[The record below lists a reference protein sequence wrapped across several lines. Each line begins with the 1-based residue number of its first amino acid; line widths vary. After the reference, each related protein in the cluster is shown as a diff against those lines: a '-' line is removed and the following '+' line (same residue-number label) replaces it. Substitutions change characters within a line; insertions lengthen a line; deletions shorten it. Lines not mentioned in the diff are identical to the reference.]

1 MPDRY
6 WTLTQELGGMEKWV
20 LLLVERNGV
29 ISTDEIKREIQNC
42 STGEGEAILDK
53 LEATGLISGIDEIT
67 IRQQMLLMDW
77 ARDRDMIG
85 TTCMDEDG
93 AYLHPPEQCQEELHA
108 FAEWERDLR
117 EAGDWIYRMILD
129 AATDRWRGGLGDA
142 WLGGRTM
149 EERTAAWVEWR
160 RSALEVGG

>member
-1 MPDRY
+1 MPNWY
-6 WTLTQELGGMEKWV
+6 WTPGKGLDGMEKPV

-29 ISTDEIKREIQNC
+29 VSTDEIKREIKFC
-42 STGEGEAILDK
+42 STEEGEATLEK
-53 LEATGLISGIDEIT
+53 LEATGLIAGIDEIT

-77 ARDRDMIG
+77 PRDRDMIG

-93 AYLHPPEQCQEELHA
+93 EYLHRPEQCVEELSE
-108 FAEWERDLR
+108 FTKWEQDLR
-117 EAGDWIYRMILD
+117 EAGDWIYRTILD
-129 AATDRWRGGLGDA
+129 AATDGWRGGLGDS
-142 WLGGRTM
+142 WLGGRAM